1 MQLKVVHKPDAKV
14 LGPNVEFEIQQKV
27 FYVDR
32 REDTYATFFDMV
44 YKDFIGDDDSNGKK
58 RENFRLR
65 AYNV

>member
-1 MQLKVVHKPDAKV
+1 MQLKVVHIKPD
-14 LGPNVEFEIQQKV
+14 GEEDSSNQKV

-32 REDTYATFFDMV
+32 REDTYESFFDMV
-44 YKDFIGDDDSNGKK
+44 YTEFSKDLSEGKV